1 MQFDQASNS
10 KPLRFW
16 GAELMYANDVPIPGV
31 LYELPLN
38 FENVQPNMH
47 VLITPSLCFC
57 FALPPLFLCPS
68 EIRLP
73 ASALTLDPFYWRN
86 DYLGVEQWSRS
97 LVRGQYVALPALHE
111 QHELF
116 AADWSN
122 VLRLQGFVGAFTDA
136 AILG

>member
-57 FALPPLFLCPS
+57 FALPPFSSVPL
-68 EIRLP
+68 
-73 ASALTLDPFYWRN
+73 
-86 DYLGVEQWSRS
+86 
-97 LVRGQYVALPALHE
+97 QYVCRPRRS
-111 QHELF
+111 
-116 AADWSN
+116 ADAH
-122 VLRLQGFVGAFTDA
+122 GAFWEEWQSCSAGENCTGLLETRDFYVSGREKIA
-136 AILG
+136 